1 MTGFTAKHKKDRVS
15 YTYRGDLQECIV
27 KAEKEL
33 ENKQGSQESMFL
45 LWQYQRAKKALDTYN
60 KRIEDLK
67 GFIRTAKAE
76 VEREKQEA
84 AEHEKDNSDRS
95 V

>member
-1 MTGFTAKHKKDRVS
+1 MAGFTTKHKKDRVS
-15 YTYRGDLQECIV
+15 YTYSGDLREYIA

-33 ENKQGSQESMFL
+33 ETKQGSQESMFL

-60 KRIEDLK
+60 KRLEDLK

-76 VEREKQEA
+76 VERKEQEA
-84 AEHEKDNSDRS
+84 AGNEKDNADRT